1 MYLVGSSGKMVNMN
15 KKDASFPF
23 LGSLSH
29 RSLEVVIC
37 LQNISAKVFV
47 L

>member
-1 MYLVGSSGKMVNMN
+1 MHLVSSSGEMVNMN

-23 LGSLSH
+23 LGALSH

-37 LQNISAKVFV
+37 L
-47 L
+47 